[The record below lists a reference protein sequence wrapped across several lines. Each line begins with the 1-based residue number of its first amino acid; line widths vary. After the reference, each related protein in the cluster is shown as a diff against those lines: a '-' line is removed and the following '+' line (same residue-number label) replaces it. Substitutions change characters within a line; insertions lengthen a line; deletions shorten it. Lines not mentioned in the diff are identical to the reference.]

1 MSEILYHD
9 PQVTV
14 YKELIVI
21 NKYYFPLATSKTIMF
36 SDIERVA
43 LIDSD
48 GVDHRWGICGKYLN
62 NWFPLDTNRK
72 NKKKFIEITLKG
84 RKTRPSITPEDAEK
98 VFRIIWENH
107 TAEGKQYLETMS
119 EKAGKETEIAQQEL
133 MDREKEEAL
142 EQTEQH
148 LSIKGQ
154 KVERIEE

>member
-119 EKAGKETEIAQQEL
+119 EKAGKRPKSRSKSLWI
-133 MDREKEEAL
+133 
-142 EQTEQH
+142 
-148 LSIKGQ
+148 
-154 KVERIEE
+154 ERRKKLWSKRNSTSPLKAKK